1 MIKRLRQSILHLRN
15 QRALRKKALQ
25 QVALQFPV
33 EDVLV
38 LQRASQP
45 MPVKSQQLLVKL
57 LGISKD
63 RLRFFT
69 LADIPGIEESHNH
82 FVLAP
87 EDINFRGILPQDA
100 SRFCSFP
107 VDLMFNYFNDSDVLL
122 NYLSLKIK
130 AGIRLGFARTDSRL
144 NHIIFNFELTEEET
158 LGRELP
164 KYLKPIL
171 ASA

>member
-1 MIKRLRQSILHLRN
+1 MIKRLRKSILHFRN
-15 QRALRKKALQ
+15 QRALRTKALQ
-25 QVALQFPV
+25 QVTLQLPV

-38 LQRASQP
+38 LQRASKP
-45 MPVKSQQLLVKL
+45 MPIKSQQLLIKL

-69 LADIPGIEESHNH
+69 LADISGIEDSHNH

-87 EDINFRGILPQDA
+87 EDVNFRGILPQDA
-100 SRFCSFP
+100 SRFCSFQ

-122 NYLSLKIK
+122 NYLSLRVK
-130 AGIRLGFARTDSRL
+130 AGIRLGFAPTDSRL
-144 NHIIFNFELTEEET
+144 NHIIFNFELTDEET
-158 LGRELP
+158 LERELP
-164 KYLKPIL
+164 KYLNPII